1 MLHDQAH
8 DHTAPTDLGSA
19 FRWAVGRNTAY
30 VIVEAAAGVLTGSLA
45 LLADAAHN
53 LSDVAAC

>member
-1 MLHDQAH
+1 MISL
-8 DHTAPTDLGSA
+8 TITPRPTDLGSSSCGA
-19 FRWAVGRNTAY
+19 AGRNTAY
-30 VIVEAAAGVLTGSLA
+30 VIVEATAGVLTGFLA